1 MKKLI
6 TAILLSALILSS
18 VACGG
23 TPSGQSETSAPDDGQ
38 TGTTAEETTSSLEVK
53 DFGNYTL
60 RVLTRDDGATA
71 WRTLDLV
78 AESESGDAIND
89 AVYKR
94 NQAVFET
101 YNVNIERVIV
111 DFSQTVNLVQQSVL
125 AGSDDYD
132 LVLNILVNQAKLSAA
147 ECLYDLTSLPY
158 IDVDNK
164 CWDTVGN
171 DCMRI
176 GGKLYCVMG
185 DINITDNDATYCTLF
200 NKKLKEQ
207 NTSVPDLYQ
216 LVKDG
221 KWTLDKLKEFAVSST
236 QDVNGNGELEW
247 DKDMWGVIDQYEIG
261 VALLLGSGMKAV
273 NTDKDGY
280 LVYNLSDQKINT
292 AFGKIYDFFADQTYQ
307 LTADNSKWSSVKDLW
322 NVLARGTF
330 KEDRALFFMGHIGNV
345 RLIRDMETDFGIL
358 PIPKLDESQEIYHSM
373 MQSNNATAYS
383 IPITADAE
391 RSALILEALGEGST
405 DTLLPAYYETTLK
418 RKASR
423 DSESSDML
431 DLIFA
436 NRVVDYCNTY
446 TDIGINSFI
455 QSELKATSNTFASG
469 EASNRATYIEN
480 IDKINESYKK

>member
-1 MKKLI
+1 MKKSI
-6 TAILLSALILSS
+6 TTILLAALILSS
-18 VACGG
+18 VACGQ
-23 TPSGQSETSAPDDGQ
+23 TPSGGEAETTPAVTDEE
-38 TGTTAEETTSSLEVK
+38 TTAESKLEVK
-53 DFGNYTL
+53 DFGNYTM
-60 RVLTRDDGATA
+60 RVVTRDDNATA

-78 AESESGDAIND
+78 AETESGDAIND

-94 NQAVFET
+94 NQAVFEN
-101 YNVNIERVIV
+101 YNISIERVIV
-111 DFSQTVNLVQQSVL
+111 DFSNVVNIVSQSVL

-132 LVLNILVNQAKLSAA
+132 LILNILTNQAKLASAG
-147 ECLYDLTSLPY
+147 CLQDLTALPY
-158 IDVDNK
+158 LDINNK

-171 DCMRI
+171 DCMTI
-176 GGKLYCVMG
+176 GGKLYCLMG

-200 NKKLKEQ
+200 NKKLKDQ
-207 NTSVPDLYQ
+207 NSNLPDLYQ

-221 KWTLDKLKEFAVSST
+221 KWTLDKLHEFAT
-236 QDVNGNGELEW
+236 GATRDVNGNGELEW

-273 NTDKDGY
+273 ETDKDGY

-292 AFGKIYDFFADQTYQ
+292 AFGKIFDFFADQTCQ

-358 PIPKLDESQEIYHSM
+358 PIPKLDESQETYHSM
-373 MQSNNATAYS
+373 LQSNNATAYS
-383 IPITADAE
+383 IPLTADGE

-431 DLIFA
+431 DLIFS
-436 NRVVDYCNTY
+436 NRVIDYCNTY
-446 TDIGINSFI
+446 NDIGINGFI
-455 QSELKATSNTFASG
+455 QSELKKTSNTFASG
-469 EASNRATYIEN
+469 EASNRATYTEN
-480 IDKINESYKK
+480 IEKINESFRDK